1 MATFTFPTAP
11 VLEGDVNLIDDNNNS
26 NDKKTTLTVASD
38 SDCGAVDSSAEAT
51 YTTTKGN
58 SSDTKSNKVRA
69 SITFRLPSGT
79 KSRDFPGR
87 SFTTKERKLLK
98 GWSAEWRRGDSV
110 LKENDLRY
118 IDLRSVEHGIRKKIL
133 NRTIIRRCD
142 AYQWFRAKHVL
153 LMSTLPVMT
162 NSVTN
167 TPDISTFQ
175 VEKLYPSTITLTLED
190 QYIQIVWNEQSRNE
204 LLDSKNKTFV
214 VWLQCSSVVLGTSK
228 VATSILPVY
237 LMRQGRGSFFASNQ
251 LKPGTH
257 TIHGCTFVIQAR
269 RLDVLPSFDSGGG
282 GGDGSGGNGGST
294 SVGSSKQKQI
304 KKRKRKNATSVAKQ
318 KSRCAT
324 SLLSKEQVQQQ
335 YQQYQQ
341 RQWQEQQKQQG
352 QSKQQKQQKK
362 QQKQQERQQK
372 QQQQKQRQ
380 GKQGQQGQ
388 QQQRGSASPF
398 SLATPPPPTSHTHVQ
413 MFTTSTTSDINAVV
427 QLRQELGKLVSDGP
441 YARFREVVGDVA
453 LYRCLVDAGGDLQR
467 AVSKFQ
473 NHLKIRHEYGFDQ
486 HRRRVEAQEP
496 NGVLS
501 AESVDVFQL
510 SSVIHCKFMTPFIRH
525 FGKCLV
531 CSYFLYC
538 CGGGWVVGWWC
549 SILLCAFHSSS
560 CSSSLVPFLLFLLAG
575 DTIDGSPIHMWWID
589 VAALLQFFKNNPN
602 ALIIFSEF
610 TTEVVVRGQLQLDYR
625 SQKQDR
631 LVQSLIIINGQTQPL
646 WHSFVKSKVRS
657 MFQSLLQIVAS
668 PPATV
673 LRIFWMDPSW

>member
-1 MATFTFPTAP
+1 MATFTFSTAP
-11 VLEGDVNLIDDNNNS
+11 VLEGDVNLIGDNNNS

-98 GWSAEWRRGDSV
+98 GWSAEWRHGDSV

-190 QYIQIVWNEQSRNE
+190 QYIQIVWNEQSHNE

-257 TIHGCTFVIQAR
+257 TIHGCTFVIHAR
-269 RLDVLPSFDSGGG
+269 RLDKIREH
-282 GGDGSGGNGGST
+282 GNHSI
-294 SVGSSKQKQI
+294 VGSSSSSSSSSSRSMSRSRSKKQKGGL
-304 KKRKRKNATSVAKQ
+304 V
-318 KSRCAT
+318 
-324 SLLSKEQVQQQ
+324 
-335 YQQYQQ
+335 Y
-341 RQWQEQQKQQG
+341 WQ
-352 QSKQQKQQKK
+352 
-362 QQKQQERQQK
+362 
-372 QQQQKQRQ
+372 
-380 GKQGQQGQ
+380 
-388 QQQRGSASPF
+388 
-398 SLATPPPPTSHTHVQ
+398 H
-413 MFTTSTTSDINAVV
+413 
-427 QLRQELGKLVSDGP
+427 
-441 YARFREVVGDVA
+441 Y
-453 LYRCLVDAGGDLQR
+453 
-467 AVSKFQ
+467 
-473 NHLKIRHEYGFDQ
+473 
-486 HRRRVEAQEP
+486 
-496 NGVLS
+496 
-501 AESVDVFQL
+501 
-510 SSVIHCKFMTPFIRH
+510 SS
-525 FGKCLV
+525 
-531 CSYFLYC
+531 
-538 CGGGWVVGWWC
+538 
-549 SILLCAFHSSS
+549 
-560 CSSSLVPFLLFLLAG
+560 
-575 DTIDGSPIHMWWID
+575 
-589 VAALLQFFKNNPN
+589 
-602 ALIIFSEF
+602 
-610 TTEVVVRGQLQLDYR
+610 
-625 SQKQDR
+625 
-631 LVQSLIIINGQTQPL
+631 
-646 WHSFVKSKVRS
+646 
-657 MFQSLLQIVAS
+657 
-668 PPATV
+668 
-673 LRIFWMDPSW
+673 